1 MPVPLAHTFVPGVP
15 EEIRKGD
22 PFNVA
27 TIDRQITGLGEFVE
41 VGSPILAGVGGG
53 VHVGM
58 DRGLIALK
66 IQRAIGRQIYL
77 ISIIF
82 VSGIFA
88 AVWFVNLAAKPLGE
102 LMNYAVQVAPS
113 ESSAKQPV
121 AGEEFLARN
130 DEIGLLARLS
140 LYFSKIVDKEKA
152 SAETPPDS
160 HSDSQKPA

>member
-1 MPVPLAHTFVPGVP
+1 M
-15 EEIRKGD
+15 
-22 PFNVA
+22 A
-27 TIDRQITGLGEFVE
+27 TVDRQITGLGEFVE
-41 VGSPILAGVGGG
+41 VGSPILAAVGG
-53 VHVGM
+53 GM

-88 AVWFVNLAAKPLGE
+88 ASWFVNLAAKPVGE
-102 LMNYAVQVAPS
+102 LMNYAVQLAPS

-121 AGEEFLARN
+121 AGEELLAPN
-130 DEIGLLARLS
+130 GEIGQLARLF
-140 LYFSKIVDKEKA
+140 LYFSKIVDQEKA

-160 HSDSQKPA
+160 HPDSPKPA